1 MFYDIGI
8 SVDSWNS
15 PEIIKKVPLK
25 KFFWIY
31 KKDKINFKKE
41 IKRN

>member
-1 MFYDIGI
+1 MILEYPLI
-8 SVDSWNS
+8 
-15 PEIIKKVPLK
+15 PEILLKSLKKVPLK